1 MQWAAMSFNWDYDL
15 PTGTLLKSILFL
27 VIATPPPHPPAQT
40 VPLWTCFAWSKQEAV
55 ISASAQLPQDEG
67 GIAG

>member
-1 MQWAAMSFNWDYDL
+1 MDHGYPAQ
-15 PTGTLLKSILFL
+15 TGHG
-27 VIATPPPHPPAQT
+27 PPHPHAQT